1 MVDKIYDMPN
11 SSVHIDQAYATPSL
25 KRIGSVPAVRAKT
38 AINTARGPYNYS
50 DPWRTTYKNSYTGR
64 GFGI

>member
-11 SSVHIDQAYATPSL
+11 TSYHIDQAYATPSL
-25 KRIGSVPAVRAKT
+25 KRIGSVASVRAKSGLYT
-38 AINTARGPYNYS
+38 TRGPYNYS
-50 DPWRTTYKNSYTGR
+50 DPWRSTYKNSYTGR